1 MAKIIKIPKGTL
13 APYTIESTGKSYEVS
28 KGVTLSSDTDTII
41 IENNAGLSN
50 RIGILGRL
58 KSTDDSFAI
67 YSTGD
72 ATAIT
77 IAKSGVI
84 SASSIG
90 IGLNGE
96 NQTLTNLGS
105 ISAGLYAISAEREF
119 AKIVNKGD
127 LDAGDSG
134 TAIYITA
141 DTGSSNK
148 VFNDGSITGH
158 NGIHWDEAYGVLTL
172 GKHSVINVGDTA
184 VRHDSAGDQY
194 TLNTINNGTIKAPTA
209 YYAAEG
215 NDNLVNNGKIIGDIF
230 FGSGNDV
237 FDSSK
242 GVFKGTVWG
251 QAGDD
256 TYHISSAK
264 ALVREDIG
272 DGSDDL
278 FSSVSYTLAIDG
290 EIEDFTLIG
299 KANINATG
307 DNTDNFITGNKG
319 NNILAGLGGIDYLT
333 GGRGAD
339 IFVMATGWGIDL
351 ITDFVDGVDKIDVSG
366 WTGISSFA
374 DLSGFMSQSES
385 EVMIEVG
392 DDRLHIFDAVLAD
405 FDKKDFLF

>member
-1 MAKIIKIPKGTL
+1 MAKVIKIPKGSL

-41 IENNAGLSN
+41 NEYNAGTSN

-67 YSTGD
+67 YSTGE

-77 IAKSGVI
+77 VAKSGTI
-84 SASSIG
+84 SASSTG
-90 IGLNGE
+90 IGLGGE

-105 ISAGLYAISAEREF
+105 ISAGLYAISAEQEF
-119 AKIVNKGD
+119 TRIINKGD
-127 LDAGDSG
+127 LDSGDSG

-148 VFNDGSITGH
+148 VLNDGSITGH

-172 GKHSVINVGDTA
+172 GKHSIIHVRDTA

-194 TLNTINNGTIKAPTA
+194 TLTTNNGTIKAPTA

-215 NDNLVNNGKIIGDIF
+215 NDSLTNNGKITGDIIL
-230 FGSGNDV
+230 GSGNDV

-256 TYHISSAK
+256 TYHISSAR
-264 ALVREDIG
+264 AVVREDIG

-290 EIEDFTLIG
+290 EIEDFTLVG

-307 DNTDNFITGNKG
+307 DNADNFITGNKG
-319 NNILAGLGGIDYLT
+319 NNILAGLDGIDYLT
-333 GGRGAD
+333 GGRGGD
-339 IFVMATGWGIDL
+339 IFMMATGWGFDS
-351 ITDFVDGVDKIDVSG
+351 ITDFADGIDKIDVGG
-366 WTGISSFA
+366 WTGISGFA

-385 EVMIEVG
+385 GVMIEVG
-392 DDRLHIFDAVLAD
+392 EDRLYIFDAVLAD